1 MELATKHT
9 LLDDLALKLKNLHF
23 INAIKNK
30 ETSARGFKLFC
41 YFMLHFPLTTLYV
54 KVNKREYQRIHVLC
68 LYTTMKLYK
77 FG

>member
-1 MELATKHT
+1 MR
-9 LLDDLALKLKNLHF
+9 DDLALKLKNLHF
-23 INAIKNK
+23 KNAIKNK

-54 KVNKREYQRIHVLC
+54 KVNRREYQRIHVLC

>member
-1 MELATKHT
+1 MEKAEKHAMR
-9 LLDDLALKLKNLHF
+9 DDLALKLFSLRSL
-23 INAIKNK
+23 NAIKNK

-54 KVNKREYQRIHVLC
+54 KVNRREYQRIHVLC